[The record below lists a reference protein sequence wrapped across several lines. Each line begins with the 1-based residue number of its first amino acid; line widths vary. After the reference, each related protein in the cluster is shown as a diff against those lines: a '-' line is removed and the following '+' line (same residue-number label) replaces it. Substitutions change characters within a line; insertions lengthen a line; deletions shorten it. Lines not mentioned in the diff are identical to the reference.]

1 MELFEYIKSQLP
13 NPNPAIM
20 YELGATD
27 ALVNYVLYTPENTN
41 LAMLGSIGEV
51 TTADCNHPELGTLIY
66 CGSASNKT
74 IVDLYEYDE
83 GVQEGFEDPELWKI
97 IMYGVI
103 ESQDERF
110 DVMGVFDGNIVSAES
125 LSEKAIR
132 FGTYLEIQGEDD
144 DETGDPSIIVSELQ
158 GASHY
163 AIYTNPDPRINH

>member
-13 NPNPAIM
+13 NPNAAIM

-51 TTADCNHPELGTLIY
+51 ATADCDHPELGTLIY

-74 IVDLYEYDE
+74 IVGLDECDE
-83 GVQEGFEDPELWKI
+83 GVQDGWCDVQLWHQI
-97 IMYGVI
+97 INVEPGAQVYAV
-103 ESQDERF
+103 
-110 DVMGVFDGNIVSAES
+110 GVFDGNIVSAEQS
-125 LSEKAIR
+125 SENAIS
-132 FGTYLEIQGEDD
+132 FGTYLEIQEDINA
-144 DETGDPSIIVSELQ
+144 ETGDSTVIVSELQ

-163 AIYTNPDPRINH
+163 AIYTSVNQGGN